1 MGEKRTAPKTPRGL
15 GGEPPC
21 VCSPVRFLTHT
32 APAWLV
38 LILLAAMASCRSTP
52 APEPFARDRLGQVCR
67 AISYAAS
74 AQAIARD
81 QLERSLNLSEPRAL
95 GTTSPR
101 AAFDSTRRDLMRSA
115 ARIETAAER
124 VAFAQVRVDDLVE
137 RWDRELGSYED
148 PDLRD
153 AAERNL
159 RALSARLEGVM
170 KALETAQ
177 SRFEP
182 VSRHLADRML
192 LLSHQADRAT
202 PVEVTQSEESRRK
215 FDAARADMDRDVR
228 AASDLVDEF
237 NRSVNHARPD

>member
-1 MGEKRTAPKTPRGL
+1 M
-15 GGEPPC
+15 
-21 VCSPVRFLTHT
+21 RFLTHT

-38 LILLAAMASCRSTP
+38 LILLAAMSSCRSP
-52 APEPFARDRLGQVCR
+52 PSPEPFARDRLGQVCR
-67 AISYAAS
+67 AISYAAT
-74 AQAIARD
+74 AQGIARD
-81 QLERSLNLSEPRAL
+81 QLNRSLDLSRPAAL
-95 GTTSPR
+95 GGTSPR
-101 AAFDSTRRDLMRSA
+101 AAFDSTRKDLMRSA

-124 VAFAQVRVDDLVE
+124 VAFAQVRVDDLIE
-137 RWDRELGSYED
+137 RWDKELGSYED

-192 LLSHQADRAT
+192 LLSHQADRST
-202 PVEVTQSEESRRK
+202 PVEVTQSEESRLK
-215 FDAARADMDRDVR
+215 YEAVRADMNRDVG

-237 NRSVNHARPD
+237 NRAVNHGRPD

>member
-1 MGEKRTAPKTPRGL
+1 M
-15 GGEPPC
+15 
-21 VCSPVRFLTHT
+21 S
-32 APAWLV
+32 
-38 LILLAAMASCRSTP
+38 SCRSTP
-52 APEPFARDRLGQVCR
+52 SPEPFARDRLGQVCR

-74 AQAIARD
+74 AQSIARD
-81 QLERSLNLSEPRAL
+81 QLDRSLDLSSPEAL
-95 GTTSPR
+95 GGTSPR
-101 AAFDSTRRDLMRSA
+101 AAFDSTRKDLMRSA

-124 VAFAQVRVDDLVE
+124 VAVAQVRVDDLVE

-170 KALETAQ
+170 KALQVAQ

-192 LLSHQADRAT
+192 LFSHQADRPT
-202 PVEVTQSEESRRK
+202 PVEVTKSEESRQK
-215 FDAARADMDRDVR
+215 FEAACAAMKRDVG

-237 NRSVNHARPD
+237 NRSVNHGRAD